1 MAYVKVFNDNMFYT
15 TAVVAKILQCNKEN
29 LRKYAKNKIIPAK
42 ELVMLK
48 KKKKTFIFIC

>member
-1 MAYVKVFNDNMFYT
+1 MAYVKVFNDNTFYT
-15 TAVVAKILQCNKEN
+15 TAVVAKALKFSTETV
-29 LRKYAKNKIIPAK
+29 RKYAKNKTIPAK